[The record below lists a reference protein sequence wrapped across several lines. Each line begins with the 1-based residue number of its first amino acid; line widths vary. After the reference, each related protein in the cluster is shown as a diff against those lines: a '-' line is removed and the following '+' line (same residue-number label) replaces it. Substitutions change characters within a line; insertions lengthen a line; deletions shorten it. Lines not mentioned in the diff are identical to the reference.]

1 VADQPAHIDVTIPDT
16 GWERVHLDPDT
27 QDPWLLDVLS
37 GPAPAWLYDAVRTAD
52 KHHSGLHLHPAEFH
66 RLQRADWAMA
76 SRLHAEGP
84 LLGCRLIVDPS
95 IPQGIVRIHTTQ
107 PADWLAYL

>member
-1 VADQPAHIDVTIPDT
+1 VADQPALIDVPIPDT

-37 GPAPAWLYDAVRTAD
+37 GPAPAWLYDA
-52 KHHSGLHLHPAEFH
+52 
-66 RLQRADWAMA
+66 
-76 SRLHAEGP
+76 
-84 LLGCRLIVDPS
+84 GCRLIVDPS